1 MPLLGT
7 DRTDVIVHVVLL
19 QIAEGTFTG
28 ADSETAQHASV
39 TTAKAYTNAHGEFTI
54 SILSKIDFRS
64 DVLGDTVKVIGHVTI
79 GKGSTVVQ
87 SSHDRL
93 LRVY

>member
-64 DVLGDTVKVIGHVTI
+64 DVLGDTVKVLSKRLVGESGAIVN
-79 GKGSTVVQ
+79 
-87 SSHDRL
+87 SSHDGL